1 MLQGVVGEL
10 RGHVRDLT
18 ERLLAQ
24 VDDVESVMAST
35 IPQEFREAEPVQEV
49 VEEEF
54 ETVYEADDSDQSEEG
69 YGQSPEESDERSDE
83 RSDELDERSDEESDE
98 EAVSEAETG
107 EVYLGSDRRPWE
119 RYGD

>member
-1 MLQGVVGEL
+1 MCIRDRARRRERLGSEVGMLQGVVGEL

-83 RSDELDERSDEESDE
+83 RSDELD
-98 EAVSEAETG
+98 AVSYTH
-107 EVYLGSDRRPWE
+107 LTLPTIL
-119 RYGD
+119 